1 MKILIVNLSDT
12 DGGAARAAY
21 RLHKALLTESVNSK
35 MLVQNKFTDDFTVL
49 GPVLK
54 IEKEINNLRPGFD
67 RLPVRFYKNRINTV
81 FSPSWLPFSRVVTKI
96 NNMNPDIVHLHWIC
110 DGMIRIEDLVKI
122 KAQIVWSLHDNW
134 AFTGG
139 CHVKWSCE
147 KYKEK
152 CGACPQLSSNK
163 EDDLS
168 RKIWKRKHKAYS
180 GISNLTI
187 VALSQ
192 WMVNC
197 AKESSLLFDKEIKY
211 LPNPIFTDLFKPFN
225 KKKAKEL
232 WNLSNEK
239 KIILFGA
246 KNALVDINKG
256 FKEFNEAL
264 KNIKDQ
270 DIEIVVFG
278 SSGLKD
284 SEQSV
289 VKTHYLGDLSDDIS
303 LITLYNAADLL
314 VVPSLQEN
322 LSNSIMEALSCS
334 TPVAAFNIGGN
345 SDMIEHQKNGY
356 LAKPLDAI
364 DLANGIEWILNSPD
378 YEKFCTNARE
388 KILRE
393 FDRRVVVKKYIELYK
408 EILNN

>member
-1 MKILIVNLSDT
+1 MKILIVNLSDI

-21 RLHKALLTESVNSK
+21 RLHKALLTEGVDNN
-35 MLVQNKFTDDFTVL
+35 MLVQNKFTDDFTIV
-49 GPVLK
+49 GPVSK

-67 RLPVRFYKNRINTV
+67 RLPVRFYKNRMDTV
-81 FSPSWLPFSRVVTKI
+81 FSPSWLPFSGVVNKI

-110 DGMIRIEDLVKI
+110 DGMLRIEELMKI
-122 KAQIVWSLHDNW
+122 KASIVWSLHDNW

-152 CGACPQLSSNK
+152 CGACPQLSSGK
-163 EDDLS
+163 EIDLS
-168 RKIWKRKHKAYS
+168 RRIWMRKRKTFS

-187 VALSQ
+187 VGLSK

-197 AKESSLLFDKEIKY
+197 AKESSLLSGQEIKY
-211 LPNPIFTDLFKPFN
+211 LPNPIFTDLFKPFD
-225 KKKAKEL
+225 KKTAKEI
-232 WNLSNEK
+232 WNLSSEK

-246 KNALVDINKG
+246 KNALFDINKG

-264 KNIKDQ
+264 KNIKDK

-284 SEQSV
+284 SEQSIF
-289 VKTHYLGDLSDDIS
+289 KTQYLGDLSDDVS
-303 LITLYNAADLL
+303 LVTLYNAADVV

-334 TPVAAFNIGGN
+334 TPVVAFNIGGN

-356 LAKPLDAI
+356 LAKPLDTI
-364 DLANGIEWILNSPD
+364 DLAKGIDWILDSPD
-378 YEKFCTNARE
+378 YEKICTNARG
-388 KILRE
+388 KILRV
-393 FDRRVVVKKYIELYK
+393 FDSKVVVKKYIELYE